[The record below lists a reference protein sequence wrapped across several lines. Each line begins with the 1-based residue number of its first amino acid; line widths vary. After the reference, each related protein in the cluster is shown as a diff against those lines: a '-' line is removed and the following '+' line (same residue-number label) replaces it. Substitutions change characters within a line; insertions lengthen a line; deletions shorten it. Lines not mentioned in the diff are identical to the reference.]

1 MTKLDLL
8 FQIKS
13 SALHIENRL
22 MSSDSEIVETA
33 KREHEK
39 LVDHFHHEN
48 ASFMSLE
55 QRDEAKNNFDYF
67 TFLLEEALAYYKRKL
82 MQGEEV

>member
-8 FQIKS
+8 FQIKL

-22 MSSDSEIVETA
+22 MSSDAEIVETA

-39 LVDHFHHEN
+39 LADRFHHEN
-48 ASFMSLE
+48 ASFMSLKQCE
-55 QRDEAKNNFDYF
+55 EARNNFDYF

>member
-13 SALHIENRL
+13 SALYIENRL
-22 MSSDSEIVETA
+22 MNSDAEIVETA
-33 KREHEK
+33 KKEYEQ
-39 LVDHFHHEN
+39 LVDRFQHEN
-48 ASFMSLE
+48 ASFMSSAQYE
-55 QRDEAKNNFDYF
+55 EAKNNFDYF

-82 MQGEEV
+82 IEEGEV